1 MIKTLIIY
9 DTTGYI
15 IQQMS
20 GSYRVPVGIPYLE
33 IDMDNYKGKIIDKI
47 DVSVTPNVPIFM
59 ELPKTDLQSALERV
73 EALETYVL
81 DKETTNL

>member
-1 MIKTLIIY
+1 MKSIIIY

-15 IQQMS
+15 IQQMT
-20 GSYRVPVGIPYLE
+20 GNYRVPVGIPFLE
-33 IDMDNYKGKIIDKI
+33 VDVESYKGKIIKSV
-47 DVSVTPNVPIFM
+47 DVSVTSNILVFEDI
-59 ELPKTDLQSALERV
+59 PKTDLQLALERV